1 MVKEA
6 VLTRAADKV
15 TWYIEN
21 YVTLMGVEKRDEVLE
36 LFDTLHRVFPH
47 WVICTCPVMH
57 PDLHFAT
64 VNCQHVFGYPYEFI
78 INNSGVNKYF
88 AFVHEADQE
97 DLFGCFNFMHD
108 FLETVSPEDHARY
121 RAVFYYRFKKADGQF
136 IHLHDEKAA
145 LNLRS
150 PGNLYYGLLRDI
162 TAEKAFGGVK
172 VELFH
177 LDQHHHPV
185 KIKEFKPS
193 SNHTQLSKREKQ
205 LVTLIKQGLSTKEI
219 AWYLK
224 ISHNTVR
231 NIKSKLFEK
240 YNVSNSIE
248 LLNIAG

>member
-108 FLETVSPEDHARY
+108 FLKRCRRKIMHVIAPFFITGLRKPMDNL
-121 RAVFYYRFKKADGQF
+121 FTCTMKK
-136 IHLHDEKAA
+136 
-145 LNLRS
+145 
-150 PGNLYYGLLRDI
+150 
-162 TAEKAFGGVK
+162 
-172 VELFH
+172 
-177 LDQHHHPV
+177 QH
-185 KIKEFKPS
+185 
-193 SNHTQLSKREKQ
+193 
-205 LVTLIKQGLSTKEI
+205 
-219 AWYLK
+219 
-224 ISHNTVR
+224 
-231 NIKSKLFEK
+231 
-240 YNVSNSIE
+240 
-248 LLNIAG
+248 